1 MRLNVD
7 LSINDYDRNLF
18 AERKI
23 VLETREGEGTPHIVL
38 KVLAMALFHDPAL
51 QVEPTMDDEDR
62 YKPDLLLRAD
72 DYRPSL
78 WVECGACRVQKLDK
92 VTFRHYD
99 ARVVLIKRTA
109 REARE
114 IMQRCEGEVRRL
126 HAIEFIGFDNG
137 FIENVA
143 DALTGKNDVVAVISE
158 TSLQLVVGGVTY
170 ASTIHRFRTES

>member
-23 VLETREGEGTPHIVL
+23 VLETREGEGMPHIVL

-51 QVEPTMDDEDR
+51 QVEPSMDDEDR
-62 YKPDLLLRAD
+62 YKPDLLIRSD

-114 IMQRCEGEVRRL
+114 IMERCVGEVRRL
-126 HAIEFIGFDNG
+126 QAIEFIGFDND
-137 FIENVA
+137 FVENVA
-143 DALTGKNDVVAVISE
+143 TALTGKNDIVAVISE

-170 ASTIHRFRTES
+170 TSTIHRFRA

>member
-1 MRLNVD
+1 VRLNVD

-23 VLETREGEGTPHIVL
+23 VLETREGEGMPHIVL

-62 YKPDLLLRAD
+62 YKPDLLVRAD

-114 IMQRCEGEVRRL
+114 IMERCKGEVRRL
-126 HAIEFIGFDNG
+126 HAIEFIGFDND

-143 DALTGKNDVVAVISE
+143 DALTGKNDIVAVISE

-170 ASTIHRFRTES
+170 SSKIHRFRSEA